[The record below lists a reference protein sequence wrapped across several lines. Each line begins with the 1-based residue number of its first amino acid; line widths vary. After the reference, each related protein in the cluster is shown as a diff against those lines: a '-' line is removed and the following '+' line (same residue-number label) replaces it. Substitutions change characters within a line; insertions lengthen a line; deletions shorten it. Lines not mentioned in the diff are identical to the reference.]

1 MPKEKIL
8 YIYEYPVS
16 LLIYDPNIPYN
27 IINIL
32 VINNFEII
40 IYKQI
45 CEWMNLQHETYN
57 YLNIFIV
64 IFTVMD

>member
-27 IINIL
+27 I
-32 VINNFEII
+32 
-40 IYKQI
+40 
-45 CEWMNLQHETYN
+45 
-57 YLNIFIV
+57 YL
-64 IFTVMD
+64 